1 MTAMRISEV
10 AARSGVPATTLRYYE
25 DVGLL
30 AAQRAAN
37 GYRVFDAEV
46 LERLRF
52 ITAAKQLGL
61 PLDQIADLLQVWQSD
76 PCVSVKAQLRPLL
89 VDRLASIDAGITEL
103 MRIRHG
109 LAAAAQHLDQLPDRT
124 ERCSPDCAFLAT
136 EEPVACSL
144 GSAQH
149 ERVEQWR
156 RALTDAPH
164 QRFTGGVRVEL
175 PITALATVSELAVA
189 EQQCCPFF
197 TFDISLHGA
206 VFFLTITAPPEAM
219 PILDDLT
226 SIRADDTAQPHTV
239 GARDS

>member
-1 MTAMRISEV
+1 MEELRISDV
-10 AARSGVPATTLRYYE
+10 ASRSGVPATTLRYYE

-37 GYRVFDAEV
+37 GYRVFDATV

-61 PLDQIADLLQVWQSD
+61 PLDQIASLLQVWQSD
-76 PCVSVKAQLRPLL
+76 PCASVKAQLRPLL
-89 VDRLASIDAGITEL
+89 SGRLASIESGIAEL

-109 LAAAAQHLDQLPDRT
+109 LAAAARHLDQLPERD
-124 ERCSPDCAFLAT
+124 ERCSPECAFLVA
-136 EEPVACSL
+136 EPPVACSL
-144 GSAQH
+144 GSGQH

-156 RALTDAPH
+156 RALIGAPL

-175 PITALATVSELAVA
+175 PMTALAAVSELAVA

-197 TFDISLHGA
+197 TFDISLHGV
-206 VFFLTITAPPEAM
+206 VFFLTITAPSEGM
-219 PILDDLT
+219 PMLDDL
-226 SIRADDTAQPHTV
+226 IGVPADATAQPDV
-239 GARDS
+239 GACAS